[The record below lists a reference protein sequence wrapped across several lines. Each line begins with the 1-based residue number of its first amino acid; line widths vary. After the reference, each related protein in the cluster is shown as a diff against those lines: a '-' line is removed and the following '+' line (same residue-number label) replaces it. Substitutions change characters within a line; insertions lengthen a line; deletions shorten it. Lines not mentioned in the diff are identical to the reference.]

1 MMIQMVGSQVPHP
14 VNWRLSMLLVGSALL
29 ITPISILGR
38 KPTDTDY
45 ICPYDEYSV
54 WLKHNKSCIATHFP
68 ISGNKQVVKLK
79 DGKIIEF
86 EIAWDGSTGQQLIE
100 ILSGNDVRAV
110 DLLYTLKMSHRYKKD
125 SPHFHKTRGDILA
138 LRNVGAKIPDTLADW
153 FILREAATYNYS
165 HPSLDKSKSDF
176 FNGDGVIYH
185 YNHDELHG
193 IVKLLPQPAYTY
205 FKPNENDVY
214 CSKGLFDDLPR
225 YVKLA
230 AVFEESC
237 VLAYERSL
245 IPFQTWDNEFSIFLK
260 ALTKVASSITS
271 GWFREYAWEN
281 LDSVVEMFHTRPV
294 GWMKDLHDREITKLK
309 RLT

>member
-1 MMIQMVGSQVPHP
+1 
-14 VNWRLSMLLVGSALL
+14 MLLVGSALL
-29 ITPISILGR
+29 ITPVSILGR

-45 ICPYDEYSV
+45 ICSYDEYSV

-79 DGKIIEF
+79 DGQIIEF
-86 EIAWDGSTGQQLIE
+86 EIAWEGSTGEQLIE
-100 ILSGNDVRAV
+100 IMAGNDIRAV

-138 LRNVGAKIPDTLADW
+138 LRSVGAKIPDCLSDW
-153 FILREAATYNYS
+153 FLLREAATYDYS
-165 HPSLDKSKSDF
+165 HPSLNKSKGDF

-185 YNHDELHG
+185 YDHDELHEV
-193 IVKLLPQPAYTY
+193 VKLLPQPAYTY

-214 CSKGLFDDLPR
+214 CSKDLFDDLPES
-225 YVKLA
+225 VKLS

-260 ALTKVASSITS
+260 ALTKVSSSITS

-281 LDSVVEMFHTRPV
+281 LDKVVEMFHTRSV